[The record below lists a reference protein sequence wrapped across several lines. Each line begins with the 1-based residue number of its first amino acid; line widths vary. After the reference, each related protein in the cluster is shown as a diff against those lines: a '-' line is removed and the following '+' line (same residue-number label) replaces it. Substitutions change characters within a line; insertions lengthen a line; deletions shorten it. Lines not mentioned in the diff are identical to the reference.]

1 MGNKLSP
8 VYTLKNECHDCYKC
22 VRECY
27 VKSIQ
32 IKDGSASVLADRCI
46 ACGHCVTVCPSNAK
60 RIRYDV
66 DRVKALLAAK
76 EKVIVS
82 LAPSWIS
89 IFDYTK
95 PQMITLLKAL
105 GFFGVSETAL
115 GAQEVSIEVA
125 KLLKEKETGLFI
137 SSACPVIVDYIR
149 YYRPEFAKYITPVA
163 SPALTHARMLKEK
176 YGDDIG
182 IVFIGP

>member
-60 RIRYDV
+60 RIRYDI
-66 DRVKALLAAK
+66 DKVKGILAAK
-76 EKVIVS
+76 KRVIVS

-95 PQMITLLKAL
+95 QQIITILKTL
-105 GFFGVSETAL
+105 GFTDVSETAL

-125 KLLKEKETGLFI
+125 KMVKQADKGF
-137 SSACPVIVDYIR
+137 PVTQDKYDRLQEYTAQELVDHLRFQGWEVTCTKTI
-149 YYRPEFAKYITPVA
+149 K
-163 SPALTHARMLKEK
+163 L
-176 YGDDIG
+176 
-182 IVFIGP
+182 